1 MASLENPV
9 LVGVSQHTQ
18 FKESRDLLDPIGLMI
33 KAGEKAA
40 EDAGVSLS
48 RIAAAIDTVCVVNVF
63 CWSYHQAP
71 QMVAQG
77 LGLSPA
83 HFVYTAIGGNTPQRL
98 VNHYARSI
106 AAGECRAVLMTGA
119 EAFYALRRMRKDG
132 LENPWPAMVSPENIS
147 GDNREGT
154 RAMENH
160 YDLFLPSYM
169 YPLFETALRASSGR
183 SIENHERFMANL
195 YEKLSRTAAQ
205 NPYAWS
211 REFLTAEQ
219 LLHNATNRYI
229 GYPYTMRMNAN
240 IDVDQSSAVIMM
252 SEKVAASLGIEK
264 TRWVYPLGGADF
276 NNVWYVS
283 SRQRFDDSP
292 AIAEAAT
299 CALTQAGLSI
309 SDIDVF
315 DLYSCFPSALQMA
328 MNALGISENDPR
340 PLTVTGGLAFFGGP
354 GNNYT
359 MHAIA
364 AVVEQIRQNRKMK
377 ALVTANGWYNTKQA
391 VGVYGDKP
399 ETGTWRTVDNFQIQ
413 KNIDNQ
419 ALPEL
424 QEKASGVMTA
434 EAYVIRHDRDDNPY
448 LGTVIGRLQ
457 NDRRVLAH
465 IRAGV
470 SDLLDM
476 EKNELAGKSGKVA
489 YNDQAG
495 YNFIEF

>member
-1 MASLENPV
+1 MASLEIPI

-18 FKESRDLLDPIGLMI
+18 FKESSDLFDPIGLMI
-33 KAGEKAA
+33 KVGEKAV
-40 EDAGVSLS
+40 EDTGVSLS
-48 RIAAAIDTVCVVNVF
+48 GMAAAIDTVCVVNIF

-71 QMVAQG
+71 QRVAHG

-83 HFVYTAIGGNTPQRL
+83 NFVYTAIGGNTPQLL

-119 EAFYALRRMRKDG
+119 EAFYALRRMRKNG
-132 LENPWPAMVSPENIS
+132 LENHWPQMAPPEKMS

-154 RAMENH
+154 HTLENQ

-183 SIENHERFMANL
+183 SVENHERFMANL
-195 YEKLSRTAAQ
+195 YEKFSRTAAG

-211 REFLTAEQ
+211 REPLTAEQ
-219 LLHNATNRYI
+219 LLHHETNRYI

-240 IDVDQSSAVIMM
+240 IDVDQSSAVIMT

-264 TRWVYPLGGADF
+264 SRWVYPLGGADF

-283 SRQRFDDSP
+283 SRPRLDDSP
-292 AIAEAAT
+292 AIAEAAK

-309 SDIDVF
+309 NDINIF
-315 DLYSCFPSALQMA
+315 DLYSCFPSAVQMA
-328 MNALGISENDPR
+328 MNALGLPENDPR
-340 PLTVTGGLAFFGGP
+340 PLTATGGLAFFGGP

-364 AVVEQIRQNRKMK
+364 AVVEQIRQNRDTK
-377 ALVTANGWYNTKQA
+377 ALVTANGWYNTKQS

-399 ETGTWRTVDNFQIQ
+399 ETGTWRTADNSQIQ
-413 KNIDNQ
+413 KNIDDQ
-419 ALPEL
+419 ALPEP
-424 QEKASGVMTA
+424 QEKASGVMKV
-434 EAYVIRHDRDDNPY
+434 EAYVIRHDRDDNPH

-457 NDRRVLAH
+457 NGRRALAH
-465 IRAGV
+465 IRADVG
-470 SDLLDM
+470 DLLDM
-476 EKNELAGKSGKVA
+476 EKNELVGTSGTVA
-489 YNDQAG
+489 YNDRAG
-495 YNFIEF
+495 YNLVEF

>member
-1 MASLENPV
+1 MASLEIPV

-18 FKESRDLLDPIGLMI
+18 FKESKDLSDPIGLMI
-33 KAGEKAA
+33 EAGRKAF
-40 EDAGVSLS
+40 DDTGVSPS
-48 RIAAAIDTVCVVNVF
+48 RMAAAVDTVCVVNVF

-98 VNHYARSI
+98 VNQYARSI
-106 AAGECRAVLMTGA
+106 AAGECRAVLMTGG

-154 RAMENH
+154 HALENH
-160 YDLFLPSYM
+160 YDLFLPSFM

-195 YEKLSRTAAQ
+195 YEKFSRTAAQ

-211 REFLTAEQ
+211 RESLTADQ
-219 LLHNATNRYI
+219 LLHNKTNRYI

-240 IDVDQSSAVIMM
+240 IDVDQSSAVIMT

-264 TRWVYPLGGADF
+264 SRWVYPLGGADF

-283 SRQRFDDSP
+283 SRPRLDDSP

-299 CALTQAGLSI
+299 CALAQAGLSI
-309 SDIDVF
+309 SDIDIF
-315 DLYSCFPSALQMA
+315 DLYSCFPSAVQMA
-328 MNALGISENDPR
+328 MHALGLPEKDPR

-364 AVVEQIRQNRKMK
+364 TVAEQIRQNRNIK
-377 ALVTANGWYNTKQA
+377 ALVTANGWYNTKQS
-391 VGVYGDKP
+391 VGVYGAKP
-399 ETGTWRTVDNFQIQ
+399 GTGTWHTSDHLDIQ
-413 KNIDNQ
+413 KNINDQ

-424 QEKASGVMTA
+424 QEKASGVMTV
-434 EAYVIRHDRDDNPY
+434 EAYVIRHDRDDNPS
-448 LGTVIGRLQ
+448 LGTVIGRLE
-457 NDRRVLAH
+457 NGRRALAH
-465 IRAGV
+465 IRADI
-470 SDLLDM
+470 SDLLGM
-476 EKNELAGKSGKVA
+476 EKNELVGKSGRVV
-489 YNDQAG
+489 YDEETGHNLV
-495 YNFIEF
+495 EF